1 MNEQDL
7 AGPTVPG
14 SYWVVAVLGLLWN
27 SFGAYLYTMANL
39 GDASVT
45 AGAPPAMQDY
55 IAHMPVW
62 AHAGWAFGIWGS
74 FAGSVLM
81 IVRRRHAVAAFAVSL
96 AGAVASY
103 AAQAIAGVLT
113 PAEPIAICGVILFL
127 WWYSRRAARLNYLR

>member
-1 MNEQDL
+1 MSEQDL

-81 IVRRRHAVAAFAVSL
+81 IVRRRHAAAAFAVSL

-113 PAEPIAICGVILFL
+113 PVEPIAICGVILFL
-127 WWYSRRAARLNYLR
+127 WWYSRRASRLNYLR